1 MNEQKREQL
10 SALVD
15 DELAQEAS
23 SVIESLLEDNDAKE
37 TWSRYHLIG
46 NSLRGQLPEHI
57 VDISSNVSQAIASE
71 PTILAPAKKSSSRK
85 SSDLMK
91 PVMGFAIAASVA
103 AVAIFNVQQANQ
115 ISEIGQSPGTG
126 QPVIAQSSIAT
137 SQPSL
142 ATSPQLVNQ
151 QTAQAQV
158 YQVKHI
164 DPRLNRYLV
173 NYNEYRANTVVSG
186 MPPHVRMV
194 ANDAESNEQLNKPVN
209 KPDE

>member
-15 DELAQEAS
+15 DELTQEAS
-23 SVIESLLEDNDAKE
+23 SVIESLLEDNDAKQ
-37 TWSRYHLIG
+37 TWTRYHLIG
-46 NSLRGQLPEHI
+46 DSLRGHLPGHI
-57 VDISSNVSQAIASE
+57 GDVSENVSQAIASE
-71 PTILAPAKKSSSRK
+71 PTVLAPAKKSANRASSN
-85 SSDLMK
+85 LMK

-103 AVAIFNVQQANQ
+103 AVAIFNVQQAKQ
-115 ISEIGQSPGTG
+115 LPETG

-137 SQPSL
+137 GQPSL

-151 QTAQAQV
+151 QSAQAQV
-158 YQVKHI
+158 YQVRNA

-173 NYNEYRANTVVSG
+173 NYNEYRANTGVSG

-194 ANDAESNEQLNKPVN
+194 ANGAESNEQSNKPVN

>member
-15 DELAQEAS
+15 DELTQEAS
-23 SVIESLLEDNDAKE
+23 SVIESLLEDNEAKE
-37 TWSRYHLIG
+37 TWARYHLIG
-46 NSLRGQLPEHI
+46 DSLRGHLPGQI
-57 VDISSNVSQAIASE
+57 GDISGNVSQAIASE
-71 PTILAPAKKSSSRK
+71 PTILAPTKKSANRK

-103 AVAIFNVQQANQ
+103 AVAIFNVQQAK
-115 ISEIGQSPGTG
+115 EIPEAG

-142 ATSPQLVNQ
+142 ATSIATPQLVNQ
-151 QTAQAQV
+151 KTGQARV
-158 YQVKHI
+158 YQAKNV

-173 NYNEYRANTVVSG
+173 NYNEYRANTGVSG

-194 ANDAESNEQLNKPVN
+194 ANEARSSEQLNKP
-209 KPDE
+209 DE

>member
-15 DELAQEAS
+15 DELTHKS
-23 SVIESLLEDNDAKE
+23 SPVIDSLLEDNEAKE
-37 TWSRYHLIG
+37 TWTRYHLIG
-46 NSLRGQLPEHI
+46 DSLRGHLPEHI
-57 VDISSNVSQAIASE
+57 GNISTNVSQAIALE
-71 PTILAPAKKSSSRK
+71 PTILAPAKISANRK

-91 PVMGFAIAASVA
+91 PVVGFAIAASVA
-103 AVAIFNVQQANQ
+103 AVAIFNVQQARQ
-115 ISEIGQSPGTG
+115 IPETG

-142 ATSPQLVNQ
+142 VTSIATPQLVNQ
-151 QTAQAQV
+151 QTGQAQV
-158 YQVKHI
+158 YQAKNI

-173 NYNEYRANTVVSG
+173 NYSEYRANTGVSG

-194 ANDAESNEQLNKPVN
+194 ANEAESNEQLH

>member
-15 DELAQEAS
+15 DELTHEAS
-23 SVIESLLEDNDAKE
+23 PAVNNLLEDKEAKQ
-37 TWSRYHLIG
+37 TWARYHLIG
-46 NSLRGQLPEHI
+46 DSLRGHLPEHI

-71 PTILAPAKKSSSRK
+71 PTILAPRNKSSY
-85 SSDLMK
+85 LMK

-103 AVAIFNVQQANQ
+103 AVAIFNVQQARQ
-115 ISEIGQSPGTG
+115 IPETG

-137 SQPSL
+137 IQPSL

-151 QTAQAQV
+151 QTGQARI
-158 YQVKHI
+158 YQAKNV
-164 DPRLNRYLV
+164 DPRMNRYLV
-173 NYNEYRANTVVSG
+173 NYNEYRANTIVSG

-194 ANDAESNEQLNKPVN
+194 ANDTQTNEQLDKL
-209 KPDE
+209 DE

>member
-46 NSLRGQLPEHI
+46 NSLRGHLPEHI

-115 ISEIGQSPGTG
+115 ISETG

-158 YQVKHI
+158 YQVKHV

-194 ANDAESNEQLNKPVN
+194 ANDTESNEQLNKPVN

>member
-46 NSLRGQLPEHI
+46 NSLRGHLPEHI

-115 ISEIGQSPGTG
+115 ISETG

-158 YQVKHI
+158 YQVKHV

-194 ANDAESNEQLNKPVN
+194 ANDAESNKQLNKPVN

>member
-15 DELAQEAS
+15 DELTHESSPVIDCLLQDNEA
-23 SVIESLLEDNDAKE
+23 KQ
-37 TWSRYHLIG
+37 TWTRYHLIG
-46 NSLRGQLPEHI
+46 DSLRGHLPGHI
-57 VDISSNVSQAIASE
+57 ADISNNVSQAIASE
-71 PTILAPAKKSSSRK
+71 PTVLAPGKKKST
-85 SSDLMK
+85 DYMK

-115 ISEIGQSPGTG
+115 ISETG
-126 QPVIAQSSIAT
+126 QTVIAQSSIAT

-142 ATSPQLVNQ
+142 ATSPQLVTQ
-151 QTAQAQV
+151 QKGQAQV
-158 YQVKHI
+158 YQVRNV

-173 NYNEYRANTVVSG
+173 NHNEYRANTGVSG

-194 ANDAESNEQLNKPVN
+194 ANEADSNK
-209 KPDE
+209 

>member
-15 DELAQEAS
+15 DELTHKS
-23 SVIESLLEDNDAKE
+23 SPVIDSLLEDNEAKE
-37 TWSRYHLIG
+37 TWTRYHLIG
-46 NSLRGQLPEHI
+46 DSLRGHLPEHI
-57 VDISSNVSQAIASE
+57 GNISTNVSQAIALE
-71 PTILAPAKKSSSRK
+71 PTILAPAKRSANRK

-91 PVMGFAIAASVA
+91 PVVGFAIAASVA
-103 AVAIFNVQQANQ
+103 AVAIFNVQQARQ
-115 ISEIGQSPGTG
+115 IPETG

-142 ATSPQLVNQ
+142 VTSIATPQLVNQ
-151 QTAQAQV
+151 QTGQAQV
-158 YQVKHI
+158 YQAKNI

-173 NYNEYRANTVVSG
+173 NYSEYRANTGVSG

-194 ANDAESNEQLNKPVN
+194 ANEAESNEQLNKP
-209 KPDE
+209 DE

>member
-15 DELAQEAS
+15 DELTHEAS
-23 SVIESLLEDNDAKE
+23 PVVNNLLQDKEAKE

-46 NSLRGQLPEHI
+46 DSLRGHLPEHI
-57 VDISSNVSQAIASE
+57 GDISSNVSQAIASE
-71 PTILAPAKKSSSRK
+71 PTILAPKKK

-103 AVAIFNVQQANQ
+103 AVAIFNVQQAKQ
-115 ISEIGQSPGTG
+115 TPEAG

-137 SQPSL
+137 DQPSL
-142 ATSPQLVNQ
+142 VASIATPQLVDQ
-151 QTAQAQV
+151 QKSQAQV
-158 YQVKHI
+158 YQVKNV
-164 DPRLNRYLV
+164 DPRLSRYLV
-173 NYNEYRANTVVSG
+173 NYNERRANSSVGG

-194 ANDAESNEQLNKPVN
+194 ANETESNK
-209 KPDE
+209 

>member
-15 DELAQEAS
+15 DELTHES
-23 SVIESLLEDNDAKE
+23 SPVIDSLLQDNEAKE
-37 TWSRYHLIG
+37 MWTRYHLIG
-46 NSLRGQLPEHI
+46 DSLRGHLPEHI
-57 VDISSNVSQAIASE
+57 GDISTNVSKTIASE
-71 PTILAPAKKSSSRK
+71 PTVLAPGKKK

-115 ISEIGQSPGTG
+115 ISETGQSPGTG
-126 QPVIAQSSIAT
+126 QTVIAQSSIAT

-151 QTAQAQV
+151 QKGQAQV
-158 YQVKHI
+158 YQVKNV

-173 NYNEYRANTVVSG
+173 NHNEYRANTGVSG

-194 ANDAESNEQLNKPVN
+194 ANEADSNNK
-209 KPDE
+209 

>member
-15 DELAQEAS
+15 DELTHES
-23 SVIESLLEDNDAKE
+23 SPVIDSLLQDNEAKE
-37 TWSRYHLIG
+37 TWIRYHLIG
-46 NSLRGQLPEHI
+46 DSLRGHLPEHI
-57 VDISSNVSQAIASE
+57 GDISTHVSQAIALE
-71 PTILAPAKKSSSRK
+71 PTVLAPGKKK

-115 ISEIGQSPGTG
+115 SPETG

-142 ATSPQLVNQ
+142 ATSAQLVNQ
-151 QTAQAQV
+151 QKGQAQV
-158 YQVKHI
+158 YQVKNV

-173 NYNEYRANTVVSG
+173 NHNEYRANTGVSG

-194 ANDAESNEQLNKPVN
+194 ANEADSNK
-209 KPDE
+209 

>member
-46 NSLRGQLPEHI
+46 NSLRGHLPEHI

-115 ISEIGQSPGTG
+115 ISETG
-126 QPVIAQSSIAT
+126 RPVIAQSSIAT

-194 ANDAESNEQLNKPVN
+194 ANDAESNKQLNKPVN

>member
-15 DELAQEAS
+15 DELTQEAS
-23 SVIESLLEDNDAKE
+23 SVIENLLEDNAAKQ
-37 TWSRYHLIG
+37 TWTRYHLIG
-46 NSLRGQLPEHI
+46 DSLRGHLPGHI
-57 VDISSNVSQAIASE
+57 GDISGNVSQAIASE
-71 PTILAPAKKSSSRK
+71 PTVLAPAKKSTSRT

-103 AVAIFNVQQANQ
+103 AVAIFNVQQARQ
-115 ISEIGQSPGTG
+115 TPETG

-137 SQPSL
+137 GQPSL

-151 QTAQAQV
+151 QSAQAQV
-158 YQVKHI
+158 YQVI
-164 DPRLNRYLV
+164 NADPRLNRYLV
-173 NYNEYRANTVVSG
+173 NYNEYRANTGVSG

-194 ANDAESNEQLNKPVN
+194 ANGTESKEQSNKPVN